1 MMSQLPVVSSRGVQL
16 ATMFMQGVETAL
28 LVNDACGA
36 PVPWLMC
43 CPWLFFDGK
52 LFHHQLSRAS
62 VVKNIMELCNHR
74 VRMVMKVERM
84 RQAVLEGLNVQ
95 FARPPMP
102 VVIQGGL

>member
-1 MMSQLPVVSSRGVQL
+1 M
-16 ATMFMQGVETAL
+16 AL

-52 LFHHQLSRAS
+52 LFNHMFDKAS
-62 VVKNIMELCNHR
+62 TCKTLQELCGNR
-74 VRMVMKVERM
+74 LGLCLRAERM
-84 RQAVLEGLNVQ
+84 RLAILEGLDIQ

-102 VVIQGGL
+102 LQSEFRI